1 MSLIRHGCLRR
12 LHHGLDDVCADFL
25 PHLAASEGGEA
36 VVKAR
41 ADPGVGDLIAESPKA
56 NKVMRDTG

>member
-12 LHHGLDDVCADFL
+12 LHHRSYCIRADL
-25 PHLAASEGGEA
+25 LAHLTASDGGEA

-41 ADPGVGDLIAESPKA
+41 ADPGVGDLIAESPEVA
-56 NKVMRDTG
+56 KVMRDTG